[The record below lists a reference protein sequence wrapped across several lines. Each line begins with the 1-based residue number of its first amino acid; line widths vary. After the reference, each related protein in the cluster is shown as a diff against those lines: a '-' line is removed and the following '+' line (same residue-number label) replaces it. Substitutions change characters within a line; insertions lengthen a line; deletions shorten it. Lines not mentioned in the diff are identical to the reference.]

1 MELRSA
7 TRLVNCPPICF
18 LFALLLA
25 PVAAHAQAD
34 ILLDRI
40 WAGVQQMQNNTHTMC
55 GNITETRT
63 SNLMAKPMILHG
75 HFCSEGTLRFAL
87 DYIPPHAISVRFDT
101 DTLTVTTSSGT
112 ESMPIGASVRRAQ
125 SSFSR
130 ANSITGL
137 KKNFEITATENPN
150 DYQLRFVP
158 HAEGFRKRINYLVVK
173 LDKQTFL
180 PHSLEV
186 DGKSGVNSVYAVDV
200 TSTNQKL
207 PSGTFQEKKT
217 E

>member
-1 MELRSA
+1 MKLRP
-7 TRLVNCPPICF
+7 TICA
-18 LFALLLA
+18 LFALLLM
-25 PVAAHAQAD
+25 PLAARAQAD
-34 ILLDRI
+34 TLLDRI
-40 WAGVQQMQNNTHTMC
+40 WAGVQQMQNSTRTMC

-63 SNLMAKPMILHG
+63 SNLIAKPMVLHG

-101 DTLTVTTSSGT
+101 DTLTVTTGSGT

-130 ANSITGL
+130 ENSINGL
-137 KKNFEITATENPN
+137 KKNFEITATENSN

-158 HAEGFRKRINYLVVK
+158 RSEVFRKRINYLVVK
-173 LDKQTFL
+173 LDKQSFL

-186 DGKSGVNSVYAVDV
+186 DGKSGVNSVYAVEV

-207 PSGTFQEKKT
+207 PAGTFQGKKT